1 MSGPPKT
8 PTHLRLVR
16 GNPSKRPIN
25 DKEPKP
31 AKGVPST
38 PKHFS
43 KQEKYWFK
51 RMAEEL
57 NHIGVITTLD
67 GMALELMIGAY
78 VEWRHHRDVIA
89 EVGESYQT
97 TTSTGDII
105 IRAHPQVAM
114 RDRAFNNIH
123 KMMSE
128 FGITPASRSKVSSDK
143 PAEEDPMDAFLKK
156 RK

>member
-1 MSGPPKT
+1 MSGPPRT

-25 DKEPKP
+25 KKEPKP
-31 AKGVPST
+31 PSGVPPT

-43 KQEKYWFK
+43 KQEKYWFR

-57 NHIGVITTLD
+57 NDIGVITRLD

-78 VEWRHHRDVIA
+78 IEWRHHRDVIA

-114 RDRAFNNIH
+114 RDRAFNNIC

-128 FGITPASRSKVSSDK
+128 FGITPASQAKVSGNT
-143 PAEEDPMDAFLKK
+143 PAEEDPFEAFLKK

>member
-1 MSGPPKT
+1 
-8 PTHLRLVR
+8 
-16 GNPSKRPIN
+16 
-25 DKEPKP
+25 
-31 AKGVPST
+31 
-38 PKHFS
+38 
-43 KQEKYWFK
+43 
-51 RMAEEL
+51 MADEL
-57 NHIGVITTLD
+57 NQIGVITTLD

-114 RDRAFNNIH
+114 RDRAFNNIC
-123 KMMSE
+123 KMMLE
-128 FGITPASRSKVSSDK
+128 FGITPASRSKVSIDK
-143 PAEEDPMDAFLKK
+143 PAEEDLFEAFLK